1 MCIAGLLCAVCD
13 APCTCKQAVGPE
25 HEPSPDDLGS
35 SGGLTTLAGQG
46 EGEGAGEGAGKE
58 ERAGKEE
65 EAAGEAAGEAAAS
78 DAAANG
84 RKARASLL
92 TQG

>member
-46 EGEGAGEGAGKE
+46 EGAGKE